1 MRNRGMFFRENSFL
15 PARCPQQ
22 GHSGSNPHGIVGKAG
37 RCKKQRR
44 KAYVPDGGR
53 ASAS

>member
-1 MRNRGMFFRENSFL
+1 MFSEKILL

-22 GHSGSNPHGIVGKAG
+22 GYGGNDSHGIFGKAG
-37 RCKKQRR
+37 RCEKQRR

>member
-1 MRNRGMFFRENSFL
+1 MFFRENPVYL
-15 PARCPQQ
+15 L
-22 GHSGSNPHGIVGKAG
+22 GVHSNPHGIVGKAG